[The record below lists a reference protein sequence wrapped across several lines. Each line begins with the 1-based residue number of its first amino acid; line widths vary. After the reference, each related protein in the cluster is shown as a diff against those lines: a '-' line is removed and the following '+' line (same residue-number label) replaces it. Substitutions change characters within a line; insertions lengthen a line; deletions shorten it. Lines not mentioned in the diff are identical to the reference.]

1 MLVSHRKKFIVTKG
15 EKTAGTSVESFFE
28 RFCMPEGEWTA
39 THDREEHV
47 SESGIIGFRGAGYG
61 KAKSSTWRN
70 HMSASEIRDQ
80 LGRAIWDD
88 YYKFTVIRNPFDKLV
103 SLYYWFEKRRLNGYK
118 LSRRATRAFTR
129 LSGIGRPFDRVSGR
143 TDIERFRSWI
153 RHGGTVNDQGTYLI
167 DQQECL
173 DYYIRFE
180 DLNGGI
186 QEVCRHLSIDFD
198 PEDLPRFKVGIR
210 QNARSIRDHYDAE
223 TEDLVRRKFSWELDR
238 FGYEM
243 PD

>member
-15 EKTAGTSVESFFE
+15 KKTAGTSVESFFE
-28 RFCMPEGEWTA
+28 DSACQKVNGRQRM
-39 THDREEHV
+39 
-47 SESGIIGFRGAGYG
+47 IGKSMCPKAASSVFEAPGYG
-61 KAKSSTWRN
+61 NAKSSTWRI

-198 PEDLPRFKVGIR
+198 PEDLPDSRLAFDR
-210 QNARSIRDHYDAE
+210 MPDRRDHYDAE
-223 TEDLVRRKFSWELDR
+223 TEDLVRQFSWELDR

>member
-1 MLVSHRKKFIVTKG
+1 M
-15 EKTAGTSVESFFE
+15 
-28 RFCMPEGEWTA
+28 
-39 THDREEHV
+39 
-47 SESGIIGFRGAGYG
+47 
-61 KAKSSTWRN
+61 
-70 HMSASEIRDQ
+70 
-80 LGRAIWDD
+80 
-88 YYKFTVIRNPFDKLV
+88 
-103 SLYYWFEKRRLNGYK
+103 
-118 LSRRATRAFTR
+118 
-129 LSGIGRPFDRVSGR
+129 
-143 TDIERFRSWI
+143 
-153 RHGGTVNDQGTYLI
+153 NDQGTYLI

-210 QNARSIRDHYDAE
+210 QNARSIREYYDSE
-223 TEDLVRRKFSWELDR
+223 TEDLVRNKFRWELDR